1 MRLETVTSSPSAA
14 REPVGL
20 LSAAEASAPRSL
32 NQLVADAARQIPAC
46 SGAAAAFWRD
56 GEPAALAASHPSLPE
71 LIEAEV
77 RSGEGPALEA
87 LRTGQPVACPDTLAE
102 ERWPQYCAAALR
114 QGVRCSLC
122 LAYRS
127 GGAALCLSLF
137 SARPRMLGP
146 EAVAAAERLAV
157 SGMALVDLTSDYGE
171 ARREQIQLR
180 DAAQSRAQVD
190 QAKGVLMHALHCTA
204 DEALVQMRQI
214 SQARNMKVAEVAA
227 RIITSGRADVLEGL
241 R

>member
-1 MRLETVTSSPSAA
+1 LEAATSSPGA
-14 REPVGL
+14 RDPAGL
-20 LSAAEASAPRSL
+20 LSAAQASAPRSL
-32 NQLVADAARQIPAC
+32 NQLVADVARQVPAC

-56 GEPAALAASHPSLPE
+56 GEPAALAASHPSLPD

-77 RSGEGPALEA
+77 RSGLGPALEA
-87 LRTGQPVACPDTLAE
+87 LRTGQPVGCPDTLAE

-114 QGVRCSLC
+114 QGVRCALC

-127 GGAALCLSLF
+127 EGAALCLSLF

-146 EAVAAAERLAV
+146 AAVAAAERLAA
-157 SGMALVDLTSDYGE
+157 SGMAMVDLTSEYGD
-171 ARREQIQLR
+171 ARREQLQLR

-190 QAKGVLMHALHCTA
+190 QAKGILMHALRCSA
-204 DEALVQMRQI
+204 DQALDQMRQI
-214 SQARNMKVAEVAA
+214 SQARNMKVADVAA
-227 RIITSGRADVLEGL
+227 RIISSGKADVLEGL